1 MASNQ
6 IEDLRKVLFIT
17 LHRLL
22 NKENPM
28 DIDQAKAVAQVAQ
41 VIVNSAKVEVDFIK
55 EVGGNGSGFLTGA
68 PRPPLAI
75 LIEGEENEAAK

>member
-1 MASNQ
+1 MSTNNQ
-6 IEDLRKVLFIT
+6 IEDLRKVLFVT

-28 DIDQAKAVAQVAQ
+28 DIEQAKAVAQVAQ

-55 EVGGNGSGFLTGA
+55 EVGGIGSGFMSANTR
-68 PRPPLAI
+68 PRLA
-75 LIEGEENEAAK
+75 EKTDEEV